1 MALVLEN
8 GIWKLQADSSGDA
21 PVTLSMGNGGSHSY
35 GTLADG
41 DTLSGG
47 IWDGWKVQIDDAGT
61 NPLAL
66 SDVSAGL
73 QIVSTSPTGTRA
85 ITAAAIVT
93 EMHGIYRDV
102 KGDFSFGCTFAGGGT
117 GDTYAIFG
125 AGFWNIAAI
134 TRMGYS
140 GAGNTY
146 TTSAFRSYAGLT
158 ANGNNLGRSGGTSPA
173 TLFSA
178 DIAFKIVRS
187 GDSITYFYGSDLS
200 SLTQY
205 YPASTNVKYDAVGNY
220 CRLGIYLGGIVT
232 ATRTISSAELTYIA
246 AT

>member
-8 GIWKLQADSSGDA
+8 GIWKLQADSSGDT

-47 IWDGWKVQIDDAGT
+47 IWDGWKVQIDDAVT
-61 NPLAL
+61 DPLAL

-73 QIVSTSPTGTRA
+73 QIESTSPTGTGG
-85 ITAAAIVT
+85 ITAAATVT
-93 EMHGIYRDV
+93 EMHGIYLDV
-102 KGDFSFGCTFAGGGT
+102 KGDFSFGCVFAGGGT

-125 AGFWNIAAI
+125 AGFWNIADI

-140 GAGNTY
+140 GAGNPY
-146 TTSAFRSYAGLT
+146 TAAQFRAYAGIT
-158 ANGNNLGRSGGTSPA
+158 ANGNNLGRSGGTTPTS
-173 TLFSA
+173 FSS

-187 GDSITYFYGSDLS
+187 GGSITYFYGSDLS

-220 CRLGIYLGGIVT
+220 CRVGIYLGGNVT